1 LSAEYLEQVFWRDGA
16 IVEAAGKIAHPEDAQ
31 PLLETIAQR
40 DRRIYDALDREWN
53 QGRAPNSPMK
63 TEQLDSLR
71 PEDQLLMRFHQAT
84 DYSTRLAEHPD
95 HLHEVVETKSAAGQQ
110 QR

>member
-1 LSAEYLEQVFWRDGA
+1 LSAEYLEQVFWREGA
-16 IVEAAGKIAHPEDAQ
+16 IAEAGKIAQPADAK
-31 PLLETIAQR
+31 PLLDTIAER

-63 TEQLDSLR
+63 TQQLDSLR
-71 PEDQLLMRFHQAT
+71 PADQTLMQFHQAA
-84 DYSTRLAEHPD
+84 DYSTKLAEHPE
-95 HLHEVVETKSAAGQQ
+95 HLQEFVRTNSAPAQQ